1 MSFLM
6 QFKDWV
12 SQSVGIDDACDRLNR
27 KYTSLMLLICVVPLF
42 GKQYIGEPIEVRG
55 RVVECRLV
63 LSRVLA
69 CCRHARKVTG
79 QPARAFWGPRGGNGK
94 EREGKEGKG
103 EGAV

>member
-42 GKQYIGEPIEVRG
+42 GKQYIGEPIEV
-55 RVVECRLV
+55 
-63 LSRVLA
+63 S
-69 CCRHARKVTG
+69 
-79 QPARAFWGPRGGNGK
+79 
-94 EREGKEGKG
+94 REGH
-103 EGAV
+103 ALLSSSYVW

>member
-42 GKQYIGEPIEVRG
+42 GKQYIGEPIEVP
-55 RVVECRLV
+55 V
-63 LSRVLA
+63 
-69 CCRHARKVTG
+69 
-79 QPARAFWGPRGGNGK
+79 
-94 EREGKEGKG
+94 
-103 EGAV
+103 